1 MSRTIFRIAFLASA
15 AFAFAGCSKEE
26 VITEITAVKEI
37 GELAVYKVQDA
48 DLFTAKVKNKDV
60 EVKYIAY
67 TDALICVDFEKI
79 KITKSDP
86 DSHVYE
92 VSFPEFIVR
101 QPRVIHDPKY
111 SRLWKVTAPRVYST
125 ARVDNELKMRVEKAI
140 AKRAQ
145 SPEYMGPAK
154 EQAKS
159 IVEAMIR
166 AGDPNATFVW
176 GP

>member
-1 MSRTIFRIAFLASA
+1 MSRTIFRIVFLAIA
-15 AFAFAGCSKEE
+15 ILVLAGCSIEE

-48 DLFTAKVKNKDV
+48 DLLTAKDKNV

-67 TDALICVDFEKI
+67 TEVLICVDFANV
-79 KITKSDP
+79 KITTSDSKP
-86 DSHVYE
+86 HVYE
-92 VSFPEFIVR
+92 VAFPEFTVK

-111 SRLWKVTAPRVYST
+111 SRVWKVSASGGKST
-125 ARVDNELKMRVEKAI
+125 TRVDNALKIQAERAI
-140 AKRAQ
+140 AKKAQ
-145 SPEYMGPAK
+145 SPEYMKPAK

-166 AGDPNATFVW
+166 AADKEASFVW
-176 GP
+176 NP